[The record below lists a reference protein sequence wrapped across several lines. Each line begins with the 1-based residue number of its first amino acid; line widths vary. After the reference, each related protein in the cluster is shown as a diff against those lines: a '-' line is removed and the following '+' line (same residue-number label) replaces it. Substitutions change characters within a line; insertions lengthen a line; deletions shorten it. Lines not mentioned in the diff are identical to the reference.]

1 MVWSDG
7 MIDFRYH
14 VVSLAAAL
22 MALAIGIV
30 LGSGPLRTALV
41 SSLTDETDQLR
52 QELADAKAQTAAE
65 QLQGAVG
72 RDFVDQAAPILLADS
87 LKGRSIAIVR
97 VFSPDEADVT
107 GTRDRLVEAGATVT
121 GNVTIEDA
129 WLDDGQSA
137 FRAAFAAQIADSVV
151 GVDATLAPEKVMAH
165 ALAQALV
172 PTESAVAVG
181 PNDVADPTTAAD
193 RATLLLNLLKD
204 ADFVTGTITGPVD
217 GVLIIAGPGPDD
229 DDLHAAQSETMAELA
244 GILDAY
250 DKGTVVASGAAA
262 PDDIPTAIGSSSLL
276 HANVTTVTESMNYF
290 GHFTTALAMAKEL
303 TGTAASYGYGE
314 NLTLFPGP
322 VAPTQAAT

>member
-1 MVWSDG
+1 MVWSNS

-65 QLQGAVG
+65 ELQGAVG
-72 RDFVDQAAPILLADS
+72 RDFVDQAAGVLLADS
-87 LKGRSIAIVR
+87 LKDRNIAIIR
-97 VFSPDEADVT
+97 VFSPDEAEVT
-107 GTRDRLVEAGATVT
+107 GTRDRLVQAGATVT
-121 GNVTIEDA
+121 GNLTIEPA
-129 WLDDGQSA
+129 WLDDGQAA

-151 GVDATLAPEKVMAH
+151 GVDAAVAPDKVMAH
-165 ALAQALV
+165 ALAQALI
-172 PTESAVAVG
+172 PTDSNVAAG
-181 PNDVADPTTAAD
+181 PNDVADPTTSAD

-204 ADFVTGTITGPVD
+204 ADFVTGTVTGPVE
-217 GVLIIAGPGPDD
+217 GVLIIAGPGPAN

-250 DKGTVVASGAAA
+250 DKGTVIASGAASA
-262 PDDIPTAIGSSSLL
+262 VDIPTAIRSSSLL

-290 GHFTTALAMAKEL
+290 GRFTVALAVAKEL
-303 TGTAASYGYGE
+303 TGTASSYGYGQD
-314 NLTLFPGP
+314 LTLYPGP
-322 VAPTQAAT
+322 VAPTPAP

>member
-1 MVWSDG
+1 

-41 SSLTDETDQLR
+41 SSLSDETDQLR

-65 QLQGAVG
+65 ELQGAVG
-72 RDFVDQAAPILLADS
+72 RDFVDEAASVLLADS
-87 LKGRSIAIVR
+87 LKDRKIAIIL
-97 VFSPDEADVT
+97 VFAPDEAEVT

-121 GNVTIEDA
+121 GNLTIEPSWIDEA
-129 WLDDGQSA
+129 QAA

-151 GVDATLAPEKVMAH
+151 GVDATVAPEKVMAH

-172 PTESAVAVG
+172 PTESTVAAG
-181 PNDVADPTTAAD
+181 PNDIVDPTTAAD

-204 ADFVTGTITGPVD
+204 ADFVSGTVTGSVD
-217 GVLIIAGPGPDD
+217 GVLIIAGSGPED

-244 GILDAY
+244 GVLDAY
-250 DKGTVVASGAAA
+250 DKGTVIASGAAA
-262 PDDIPTAIGSSSLL
+262 PEDIPMAIRSSSLL

-290 GHFTTALAMAKEL
+290 GRFAIALAMAKEL
-303 TGTAASYGYGE
+303 TGTASSYGYGE
-314 NLTLFPGP
+314 DLTLYPGP
-322 VAPTQAAT
+322 VAASPAPSAPAAP